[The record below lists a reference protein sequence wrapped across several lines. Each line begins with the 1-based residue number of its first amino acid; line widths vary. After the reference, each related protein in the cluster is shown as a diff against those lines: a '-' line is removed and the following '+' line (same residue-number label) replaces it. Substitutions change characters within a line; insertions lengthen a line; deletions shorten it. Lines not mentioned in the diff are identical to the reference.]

1 MNSPIVKLQQISNIE
16 TIDQLLTYMLKNIG
30 HPDPYIRDSLIYSS
44 FCELIL
50 NDQLTDSQLTFIA
63 TTCCDDEHL
72 FFNINEQQSDA
83 VLTRSFSAL
92 ATQLVLNKDCDN
104 RFLSKELAEQIL
116 SKSIDYLKL
125 EHDYRGYI
133 EHKGWAHSVAHGSDL
148 LARAVS
154 HPLFSNVTTTAS
166 ILTIVEKCLTTD
178 YAFIDE
184 EDERM
189 LAIIDALLNQ
199 GLTEADLLHWL
210 ERLSQVAHDEHLK
223 YYRIH
228 WNIKKFM
235 LSLYGHFIR
244 YQQSE
249 TITNWVFRT
258 YINYPKNEGYSDAL
272 SNT

>member
-1 MNSPIVKLQQISNIE
+1 MNSSIETLQQISNS
-16 TIDQLLTYMLKNIG
+16 DHQAQLLTYMLDQIG
-30 HPDPYIRDSLIYSS
+30 HPDPYIRDILIYSG

-50 NDQLTDSQLTFIA
+50 NDHLTDAELTFIA

-72 FFNINEQQSDA
+72 FFNLNEPQSDA

-92 ATQLVLNKDCDN
+92 AIQLVLNKDCDN
-104 RFLSKELAEQIL
+104 RFLSQDLAMHVL
-116 SKSIDYLKL
+116 TKSIEYLKL

-154 HPLFSNVTTTAS
+154 HPLFSEVATVNAV
-166 ILTIVEKCLTTD
+166 LTIVEKCLCTD
-178 YAFIDE
+178 YAYIDE

-189 LAIIDALLNQ
+189 LAVINALLDK

-210 ERLSQVAHDEHLK
+210 EKLSEVKHDEHLK
-223 YYRIH
+223 HYRIH

-244 YQQSE
+244 RQQYE
-249 TITNWVFRT
+249 TITNWIFKT
-258 YINYPKNEGYSDAL
+258 YINYSQTES
-272 SNT
+272 